1 MKTGKNI
8 LKKIMMTK
16 EEKLKQLE
24 KEEKEKLK
32 VTIELVKEEL
42 IRNNKLYSK
51 MLQDV
56 EDEEVIYHM
65 SKTYDTKIKNLE
77 RAVLTP
83 YFARIDFKADDENEV
98 EKIYIGKTNVFDE
111 NSNIAV
117 ADWRAPVS
125 SIYYDGKLGKTEY
138 RCPEG
143 IIKGELSLKR
153 QYSIQ
158 NGTLID
164 YNDIDITTNDQLLQD
179 CLNENSDVR
188 LKNIVSTIQSEQNKI
203 IRANMF
209 KPLIVQGVAGSGKTT
224 VALHR
229 IAYLVYTYEKDFK
242 PEDFLII
249 APNKFFLDYISDVL
263 PDLGVD
269 YVRQQTFEEFAFEI
283 INANISVENPNIE
296 LSLIVNE
303 GKEKTEVLQA
313 SAKFKS
319 SIDFKQYIDECF
331 ETFKNNILPKE
342 DFKILNY
349 KIIDFNE
356 MQNILDENLKRNSL
370 KQSIEI
376 LSNIMQKRVLNISS
390 DLVEKITEKRKEKIN
405 SIDSSLDSK
414 IQQEIR
420 KKIFAESEYEIT
432 QLLKGGKKL
441 VLDYIKKIKLGKVIE
456 IYQKMINNP
465 NKLKEHIG
473 EELSTYIIQ
482 QLNKNLKKK
491 KIEYEDITALL
502 YLQYKIFGLNEKF
515 SLKHIVIDEAQD
527 FGEFQFITL
536 NEVLQ
541 KNKSITILGDIA
553 QGIFSYRGSNDWNR
567 INKIVFNN
575 EATIEKLDN
584 SYRTTAEIMDEANKV
599 LTKIRQKENINL
611 AIPINRHGEKVNYID
626 TQNID
631 EKIKII
637 EKKVLDLTQNGFKN
651 IAIIAKD
658 ENTCGEL
665 YKRIDKKATG
675 VNLLTE
681 DLVKY
686 NGGITILPSYLS
698 KGLEFDCVII
708 FDYNNY
714 DESETDIKLLY
725 VAMTRAMHTLD
736 ILF

>member
-1 MKTGKNI
+1 M
-8 LKKIMMTK
+8 
-16 EEKLKQLE
+16 KQLE

-229 IAYLVYTYEKDFK
+229 IAYLVYTYEKNFK

-283 INANISVENPNIE
+283 INTKISVENPNTE

-319 SIDFKQYIDECF
+319 SIEFKEYIDECF

-349 KIIDFNE
+349 KIIDYNE
-356 MQNILDENLKRNSL
+356 MKNILDESLKRNSL

-390 DLVEKITEKRKEKIN
+390 DLVEKITEKRKQKIN
-405 SIDSSLDSK
+405 SIDSSLESK
-414 IQQEIR
+414 MQQEIR
-420 KKIFAESEYEIT
+420 KRIFAESEYEIA

-456 IYQKMINNP
+456 IYQKMINSP

-584 SYRTTAEIMDEANKV
+584 SYRTTAEIMNEANKV
-599 LTKIRQKENINL
+599 LTRIRQKENINL

-637 EKKVLDLTQNGFKN
+637 EKKVFDLTQNGFKN

-714 DESETDIKLLY
+714 DESEIDIKLLY

-736 ILF
+736 VLF